1 MSHQSES
8 YIDVEVVLA
17 EGTQCWRRR
26 LRVAQGT
33 TVEQILATT
42 DLTAIYHELVGQPVS
57 QVGVFGR
64 KVAHQY
70 VMRDG
75 ERLELYRPLVADP
88 RQRRRDRAAGEARN
102 D

>member
-1 MSHQSES
+1 MSDQRES
-8 YIDVEVVLA
+8 CIDVEIVLA
-17 EGTQCWRRR
+17 ADAQCWRRR
-26 LRVAQGT
+26 VRVAHGA
-33 TVEQILATT
+33 TVEQVLLAT

-64 KVAHQY
+64 KVTHQY

-88 RQRRRDRAAGEARN
+88 RQRRRDRAAGESRN